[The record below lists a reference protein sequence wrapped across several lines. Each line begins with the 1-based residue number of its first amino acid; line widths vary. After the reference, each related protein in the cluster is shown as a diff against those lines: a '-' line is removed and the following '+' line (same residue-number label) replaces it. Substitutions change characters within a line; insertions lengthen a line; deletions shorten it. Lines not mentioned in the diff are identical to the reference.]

1 MIFDMLL
8 CEKIISYTFNYC
20 KNKNQVSGVR
30 YYFRINTMLGSSL
43 PPVVCS
49 RMHVLFTLCV
59 FVCVQWWP
67 TYIVL
72 CFLYCLSSSC
82 VLYMVVSN
90 TYSGVFCF
98 VCLSPVSRLPVSLDC
113 PFLIAPSVSLMF
125 IYHTNP
131 SRKQASTLSHHIVTC
146 FWLWCRWNIVHLFKR
161 ITNIDQ

>member
-49 RMHVLFTLCV
+49 RTHVLFTLCM

-82 VLYMVVSN
+82 VLCMVVFN
-90 TYSGVFCF
+90 TY
-98 VCLSPVSRLPVSLDC
+98 CLSSSCVLCMVVFNTYCLSSSCVLCMVVFNTYCLSSSCVLC
-113 PFLIAPSVSLMF
+113 TQCCQFL
-125 IYHTNP
+125 Y
-131 SRKQASTLSHHIVTC
+131 
-146 FWLWCRWNIVHLFKR
+146 IVHSWLSRWFL
-161 ITNIDQ
+161 

>member
-1 MIFDMLL
+1 MRAGALL
-8 CEKIISYTFNYC
+8 ICDYHDINLISNLALYNNC
-20 KNKNQVSGVR
+20 VCLH
-30 YYFRINTMLGSSL
+30 I
-43 PPVVCS
+43 VV
-49 RMHVLFTLCV
+49 
-59 FVCVQWWP
+59 
-67 TYIVL
+67 

-90 TYSGVFCF
+90 TYSGVFFVLFVFVLCLVYGCVQHILSCVFCF

-161 ITNIDQ
+161 INNIDQ